1 MVGPPAQHCCAVADS
16 LGIEKIFIST
26 NASVLSVSGIGLSDK
41 QTIVEE
47 SVNRV
52 LCPTNIDNLI
62 EIVDKIK
69 NKSQLNFLS
78 SKTLTNEVFLKLK
91 YEDTLDA
98 ISVAFADITTMEK
111 QFTESFSKNY
121 GFREPSKKIFIESVL
136 VKTIESSLVDY
147 KVFSC

>member
-1 MVGPPAQHCCAVADS
+1 MANAIKKISIDKGHDLKDYILNCYGGAAAQHCCAVADS

-26 NASVLSVSGIGLSDK
+26 NASVLSALGIGLSDK

-47 SVNRV
+47 SVNQA

-91 YEDTLDA
+91 YYT
-98 ISVAFADITTMEK
+98 
-111 QFTESFSKNY
+111 
-121 GFREPSKKIFIESVL
+121 
-136 VKTIESSLVDY
+136 
-147 KVFSC
+147 